1 MRLQFWKHRQ
11 TNVSFSLYIKCGAI
25 LLLFILSV
33 LVVACGG
40 SANDTSLGQ
49 PDVTVTI
56 NLDQSNSSPTPPLPD
71 YSCSAW
77 VTNTTPGI
85 NTAGSIG
92 VYAKF
97 VHNVNGNPEGVNQAS
112 AVATVLWFDGNT
124 VNVTATTT
132 SDGLAIFPVSIANRS
147 ADLNKFTMVTVRFS
161 KPGVPDCVVDG
172 DRAAFFTLVVATGTA
187 NADGSPTVG
196 ATATSTVTVT
206 PSPTTTPLPTPTPCP
221 TPKKKCHK

>member
-33 LVVACGG
+33 LIVACGG

-56 NLDQSNSSPTPPLPD
+56 NLGQSDGSPTPPLPE

-85 NTAGSIG
+85 NTTSTIG

-97 VHNVNGNPEGVNQAS
+97 VHNVNGNPEGVGQAT
-112 AVATVLWFDGNT
+112 AVATVLWFDGNS

-132 SDGLAIFPVSIANRS
+132 SDGLAVFPVSIANRS

-161 KPGVPDCVVDG
+161 KPEVPDCVVDG

-187 NADGSPTVG
+187 NAGGSPTV
-196 ATATSTVTVT
+196 TST
-206 PSPTTTPLPTPTPCP
+206 PSPTVSPSTTTTPSPTPTPCP
-221 TPKKKCHK
+221 TPKKKCHR